1 MSRMAYK
8 CFLIFME
15 YNVCQLMHNRE
26 VECFIDNKTH
36 IVVKKGNKNIHKI
49 KIHLFRLHK
58 TY

>member
-1 MSRMAYK
+1 MAYK